1 MLSWSASGRNWRSS
15 DMAFLPIFDALTP
28 AINKVLSFIPDPQQ
42 KLEAQHQLMGDLMA
56 WDSQQTQINA
66 VEAANSNLFVSGWRP
81 FIGWTCGVAYAY
93 AFVLQPLMTFGFTA
107 FGHPVTLP
115 TLGLAEL
122 SPVLLGMLGLG
133 GMRTF
138 EKMKGI

>member
-1 MLSWSASGRNWRSS
+1 MS
-15 DMAFLPIFDALTP
+15 FLPIFDAVAP
-28 AINKVLSFIPDPQQ
+28 VINKVLAFIPDPQQ
-42 KLEAQHQLMGDLMA
+42 KLEAQQQLMAGLMA
-56 WDSQQTQINA
+56 WDSQQTAINA
-66 VEAANSNLFVSGWRP
+66 VEAANDNLFVSGWRP

-93 AFVLQPLMTFGFTA
+93 AFVLQPFMTFGFNV
-107 FGHPVTLP
+107 FGHSVDLP